1 MYACKCMCL
10 HVCLPI
16 QACAGA
22 RGQVSAHTSV
32 ASPLF
37 QRQEGCQVHLEL
49 TASLDKP

>member
-1 MYACKCMCL
+1 MYACKCTCL
-10 HVCLPI
+10 HVCLPV

-37 QRQEGCQVHLEL
+37 QRQEDVKC
-49 TASLDKP
+49 TWSSLLH